1 MDEELVN
8 GSTAP
13 LGGTPTGSTPQD
25 WNTSLAGPAPV
36 PAAFDVAADSSV
48 NAATDTPTDT
58 RSGAGSTPDS
68 GSGTDRADNTDGE
81 PVRPAPARPARRGAP
96 QPIWRDPA
104 DLPAVQRAHT
114 GEFGEKLHLL
124 SEAAAVVQEVM
135 GSIDV
140 DGLNDAEL
148 VALTQMT
155 EKVGR
160 PADLARVTTA
170 TVVDY
175 RSRTGLGRDS
185 LAWKLGASH
194 HTDLLT
200 RLTGASGQEMKR
212 RVRLGEKIAPR
223 MMGGTVLDPV
233 FPTVAAA
240 LADGELG
247 LDAAEEIVK
256 GLADYKV
263 HGRFDANPADVD
275 AAEAGLVE
283 SATGSLYGRTG
294 DDDPITRLGDSDGF
308 AYPADALRDMALQWQ
323 AALNPDGLAPNEEV
337 LEAKSTFSF
346 GGIRNGLYPLRGGVT
361 PELKGIIQTLF
372 NTYQSAR
379 TAPRFPS
386 AEEQERIEAGE
397 LVPGEILDERSGG
410 EKRADILR
418 GILTQVAQDPR
429 TPTLGGMPPTVMV
442 HVSAADLL
450 AGIGVGWIDGVD
462 APLSMKTINQMV
474 DNGGIRPVFF
484 GGNGAVLA
492 LGNKAR
498 CFSPLQRR
506 EITAR
511 DGGCITPGCTCPPQW
526 TEIHHVIPWEQGGR
540 TDIDNGV
547 LLCWYHHHTI
557 NTSGWKIRMVN
568 GMPQVKAPHWIDPT
582 GTWRRPNQHRAHD
595 PNTRKPPNTE

>member
-1 MDEELVN
+1 M
-8 GSTAP
+8 
-13 LGGTPTGSTPQD
+13 
-25 WNTSLAGPAPV
+25 
-36 PAAFDVAADSSV
+36 
-48 NAATDTPTDT
+48 
-58 RSGAGSTPDS
+58 
-68 GSGTDRADNTDGE
+68 
-81 PVRPAPARPARRGAP
+81 
-96 QPIWRDPA
+96 
-104 DLPAVQRAHT
+104 QRAHT
-114 GEFGEKLHLL
+114 GEFGEKLQLL

-175 RSRTGLGRDS
+175 RARTGLGRDS

-263 HGRFDANPADVD
+263 HGRFDANPADVE

-283 SATGSLYGRTG
+283 SATGSVYGRTRAAG
-294 DDDPITRLGDSDGF
+294 DADDVGEAAMTGPIAPLGDSDGF

-506 EITAR
+506 AITAR

-568 GMPQVKAPHWIDPT
+568 GIPQVKAPHWIDPT

>member
-1 MDEELVN
+1 M
-8 GSTAP
+8 
-13 LGGTPTGSTPQD
+13 
-25 WNTSLAGPAPV
+25 
-36 PAAFDVAADSSV
+36 
-48 NAATDTPTDT
+48 
-58 RSGAGSTPDS
+58 
-68 GSGTDRADNTDGE
+68 
-81 PVRPAPARPARRGAP
+81 
-96 QPIWRDPA
+96 WRDPA
-104 DLPAVQRAHT
+104 HLPAVQRAQT
-114 GEFGEKLHLL
+114 GVFGEKLQVLA
-124 SEAAAVVQEVM
+124 EAAAAVQEVM

-160 PADLARVTTA
+160 PTDLARVRTA

-175 RSRTGLGRDS
+175 RARTGLGRDS
-185 LAWKLGASH
+185 LAWRLGASH

-212 RVRLGEKIAPR
+212 RIRLGDKIAPR

-240 LADGELG
+240 LAAGELG

-283 SATGSLYGRTG
+283 SATGSVYGRST
-294 DDDPITRLGDSDGF
+294 DESPITRLGDSDGF
-308 AYPADALRDMALQWQ
+308 SYPADALREMALQWQ
-323 AALNPDGLAPNEEV
+323 AALNPDGLAPNEDL

-346 GGIRNGLYPLRGGVT
+346 GGLRNGLYPLRGGVT
-361 PELKGIIQTLF
+361 PDLKGIIQTLF

-379 TAPRFPS
+379 TAPRFPT
-386 AEEQERIEAGE
+386 ADEQESIEAGE
-397 LVPGEILDERSGG
+397 LVPGEILDDRSGG

-418 GILTQVAQDPR
+418 GILTQIAQDPR
-429 TPTLGGMPPTVMV
+429 TPTMGGMPPTVMV

-450 AGIGVGWIDGVD
+450 AGIGVGWIDGID
-462 APLSMKTINQMV
+462 GPISMKTINQMI

-506 EITAR
+506 AITAR
-511 DGGCITPGCTCPPQW
+511 DGGCIVPSCTSPAQW
-526 TEIHHVIPWEQGGR
+526 TELHHVIPWEHGGR

-557 NTSGWKIRMVN
+557 NTAGWKIRMVN
-568 GMPQVKAPHWIDPT
+568 GCPSEAPHWFDPT
-582 GTWRRPNQHRAHD
+582 GTWRRPNQHRAHTPTPENPRTRND
-595 PNTRKPPNTE
+595 PPGSRHARPPGF

>member
-1 MDEELVN
+1 MDEELVH

-13 LGGTPTGSTPQD
+13 LGDTPAGGTPQD

-36 PAAFDVAADSSV
+36 PAAFDVPADSSV
-48 NAATDTPTDT
+48 NAATDTPID
-58 RSGAGSTPDS
+58 G
-68 GSGTDRADNTDGE
+68 DRA
-81 PVRPAPARPARRGAP
+81 VPAPPRAGRRGAP
-96 QPIWRDPA
+96 QPTWRDPA
-104 DLPAVQRAHT
+104 RLPAVQQAHT
-114 GEFGEKLHLL
+114 GVFGQKLQVLAR
-124 SEAAAVVQEVM
+124 AAAVVQEVM

-140 DGLNDAEL
+140 DGLTDAEL

-155 EKVGR
+155 EQVGR

-170 TVVDY
+170 TVVEY
-175 RSRTGLGRDS
+175 RARTGLGRDS
-185 LAWKLGASH
+185 LAWRLGASH

-212 RVRLGEKIAPR
+212 RVRLGERIAPR

-283 SATGSLYGRTG
+283 SATGSVYGRSTDG
-294 DDDPITRLGDSDGF
+294 DPITRLGDSDGF

-397 LVPGEILDERSGG
+397 LVPGEILDDRSGG

-418 GILTQVAQDPR
+418 GILTQIAQDPR
-429 TPTLGGMPPTVMV
+429 TPTMGGMPPTVMV

-506 EITAR
+506 AITAR
-511 DGGCITPGCTCPPQW
+511 DGGCIVPNCTSPAQW
-526 TEIHHVIPWEQGGR
+526 TELHHVIPWQNGGP

-557 NTSGWKIRMVN
+557 DTAGWKIRMVN
-568 GMPQVKAPHWIDPT
+568 GMPQVKAPHWLDPT

-595 PNTRKPPNTE
+595 PNTHDPDTRQPPNTE